1 MPCLFTL
8 GVLFLDKSL
17 LLTRLNF
24 NRKGLE
30 RFQKDK
36 GTCPITLWLVVGP
49 GSEGVGGRDGVGW
62 VGWGRDGNL
71 THSVELQPVRSLGR
85 KTPMTL
91 RPTLTR
97 VGKMASQS
105 TRCPETKM
113 LKAPTGSAVLRSPGE
128 NSPDRA

>member
-36 GTCPITLWLVVGP
+36 GTSPITLWLVVGP
-49 GSEGVGGRDGVGW
+49 GSEGVGGRDGVGR

-85 KTPMTL
+85 KTPMIL
-91 RPTLTR
+91 RPAPIR

-105 TRCPETKM
+105 TRCPETKN
-113 LKAPTGSAVLRSPGE
+113 AQISNRVCGIAQPW
-128 NSPDRA
+128 